1 VITLYERARKSAVL
15 GTNFSRAQM
24 RKAVRRVS
32 ISTKLGASPLR
43 CFLTIPVITIELY
56 EATTSP
62 VNISSRKEDDSI
74 YFAQRVVTP

>member
-15 GTNFSRAQM
+15 GTNFSRARM

-56 EATTSP
+56 GATTSP
-62 VNISSRKEDDSI
+62 VNISSGRKMAAFISPRE
-74 YFAQRVVTP
+74 